1 MATSKKARRKQKRE
15 KPTVATAPWET
26 RPLTRTAGL
35 NSVVEA
41 AVYLDPETGKKIN
54 PNGVTRR
61 RRVSWLEVYKS
72 RGLLTDRQVRA
83 GLAIQE
89 AFERTQGSSPA
100 IKKVQVDSS
109 PKPDHAIEMILK
121 RIGDYHAV
129 ARLVPKAHAVHID
142 HVAVQNAPLTSMKG
156 CRGPAVHRYM
166 KRLSDGLNGLA
177 DNLAL

>member
-1 MATSKKARRKQKRE
+1 MATSKKARRKQKRDN
-15 KPTVATAPWET
+15 PTVAATPWET
-26 RPLTRTAGL
+26 RPLTRTSGM

-41 AVYLDPETGKKIN
+41 AAYMDPETGKKIN
-54 PNGVTRR
+54 PNGVSRR
-61 RRVSWLEVYKS
+61 RRVSWLEVYKN
-72 RGLLTDRQVRA
+72 RGLITDRQMRA

-109 PKPDHAIEMILK
+109 PKPDHAIEMTLK

-129 ARLVPKAHAVHID
+129 ARLVPKSYAIFID

-156 CRGPAVHRYM
+156 CRGPAVRKYM
-166 KRLSDGLNGLA
+166 RRLSEGLNGLA
-177 DNLAL
+177 DNLML